1 MTTTSHPKRS
11 TAPTPLEKVVD
22 FLQKGGVAKVGKLVQ
37 GQGIELVSTVDETQ
51 LNDYLVV
58 VPRVGVCSAYWH
70 TASFDQV
77 GEHGA
82 VLVNK
87 AEVSLVK

>member
-1 MTTTSHPKRS
+1 MTTKTHSY
-11 TAPTPLEKVVD
+11 PTNAAKVVA
-22 FLQKGGVAKVGKLVQ
+22 FLKSGGIAKAGKVVK
-37 GQGIELVSTVDETQ
+37 GQGIELVGSVDDSKLE
-51 LNDYLVV
+51 DYLVV

-70 TASFDQV
+70 AATFGEV